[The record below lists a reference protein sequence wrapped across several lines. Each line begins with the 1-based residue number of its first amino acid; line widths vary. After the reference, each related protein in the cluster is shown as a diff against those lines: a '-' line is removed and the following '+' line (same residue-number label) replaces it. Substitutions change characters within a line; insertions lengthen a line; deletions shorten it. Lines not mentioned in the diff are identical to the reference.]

1 MLSDA
6 VSMGLSSD
14 GFLGGQL
21 GEFLDGILL
30 EDVAVLGE
38 FISDVGDL
46 GLDESGSGVVGEGT
60 SDVLSE
66 DSNDLEGFLMVSNG
80 LNEESIGE
88 TSHVLELF
96 SSSCDLGKSV
106 VGPVDPA
113 VGILDL
119 LFNVLSVDSGVFKV
133 VLVDVGDLSDFSDGS
148 LSDFFVSGV
157 LLVSSNLNV
166 QVFGLEI
173 SEEIV
178 NGFHGIIGSGSG
190 LDKGGELCQVE
201 G

>member
-60 SDVLSE
+60 TIE
-66 DSNDLEGFLMVSNG
+66 NF
-80 LNEESIGE
+80 
-88 TSHVLELF
+88 
-96 SSSCDLGKSV
+96 
-106 VGPVDPA
+106 
-113 VGILDL
+113 
-119 LFNVLSVDSGVFKV
+119 
-133 VLVDVGDLSDFSDGS
+133 
-148 LSDFFVSGV
+148 
-157 LLVSSNLNV
+157 
-166 QVFGLEI
+166 
-173 SEEIV
+173 
-178 NGFHGIIGSGSG
+178 
-190 LDKGGELCQVE
+190 
-201 G
+201 